1 MQIIFFFHFL
11 LHQKTNHPKL
21 KLENIRYR
29 YIVTVTEIVF
39 RRISISIG
47 SVRGL
52 FVTTLN
58 LRLWDE
64 GSFMHCYVSLSKLI
78 QVSFCDCL
86 KREKQKNKIVFFK
99 LETKQTPLSFQE
111 KIVLR
116 KKETITYFS
125 FQNWSKN
132 ISHVKAIRTPVF
144 TTIFKKKARTNKQVK

>member
-1 MQIIFFFHFL
+1 MQLIFFFNFL
-11 LHQKTNHPKL
+11 LHLHQKTNRPKP
-21 KLENIRYR
+21 KLENIRCR
-29 YIVTVTEIVF
+29 YTVTVTEILF

-47 SVRGL
+47 SVWGL

-132 ISHVKAIRTPVF
+132 ISHVKAIRTTVGIYYRF
-144 TTIFKKKARTNKQVK
+144 